1 MDTSQ
6 LTPLL
11 DFLQQHPEW
20 LAIII
25 LVAAL
30 LESLAFVGILIPGV
44 LLMFVLSSL
53 AGSGLLSLEMTLL
66 TAVVGAVLGDGIS
79 FYLGRAF
86 HDKLHGIWPF
96 RRYPGILRRG
106 ETFFYRHGGK
116 SIVIGRFVGPV
127 RPVIPVVAGMFDM
140 KSRQFFLYN
149 VVSALLWAPVYM
161 LPGFLV
167 GASIRVDVELPAHF
181 YVVFFAT
188 LAILLATFFLFFN
201 LHWQLQPE
209 SRVYQWLQQRVHRS
223 LWSRSWWLRLS
234 SPRSGHQEFPLPSL
248 MLLIFSLLFFIL
260 LTVAVLETRI
270 LGVWNQGT
278 HEFFQSLRQPL
289 LDPLFISITL
299 IGDVSPLYILF
310 IAFGGFLALRRHYA
324 AALHV
329 AVAGLFTAGSV
340 TLLKLALSVGRPDA
354 IHETMNSFAF
364 PSGHSSG
371 AMVFWGLLAAFVAQ
385 EARHKKRW
393 QIYSLM
399 ALPPLLIAL
408 SRLYLGVHWLTD
420 VLGGLLWGLA
430 ICALTRISFSPF
442 DRHPITLG
450 RLGIAMA
457 ILAGA
462 GVLGYVIWYYP
473 EAVATYSHST
483 S

>member
-6 LTPLL
+6 LQPLL
-11 DFLQQHPEW
+11 DFLQEQPEW
-20 LAIII
+20 LAITI

-53 AGSGLLSLEMTLL
+53 AGSGLLSLEVTLL
-66 TAVVGAVLGDGIS
+66 TAVVGAVLGDGLS
-79 FYLGRAF
+79 FYLGRIF
-86 HDKLHGIWPF
+86 HERLHSVWPF

-140 KSRQFFLYN
+140 RSRQFFLYN
-149 VVSALLWAPVYM
+149 VISALLWAPVYM

-181 YVVFFAT
+181 YVVFFTT
-188 LAILLATFFLFFN
+188 LGILLATFFVFFN
-201 LHWQLQPE
+201 LHWQLQPD
-209 SRVYQWLQQRVHRS
+209 SKVYQWFLRQVDRS

-248 MLLIFSLLFFIL
+248 MLLVFSLLFFIL

-270 LGVWNQGT
+270 LSEWNQAT
-278 HEFFQSLRQPL
+278 YSFFQSLRQPL
-289 LDPLFISITL
+289 LDPIFITLTL
-299 IGDVSPLYILF
+299 IGDVVPLYILF
-310 IAFGGFLALRRHYA
+310 IVFVLFLGLRRQYA

-329 AVAGLFTAGSV
+329 AVAGALTAGSV
-340 TLLKLALSVGRPDA
+340 TLLKLVLSVGRPNDM
-354 IHETMNSFAF
+354 HEALESFAY

-371 AMVFWGLLAAFVAQ
+371 AMVFWGLLGAFWAQ
-385 EARHKKRW
+385 EARQKKRW
-393 QIYSLM
+393 QIYTPM
-399 ALPPLLIAL
+399 VLPPLLIAV

-420 VLGGLLWGLA
+420 VIGGLLWGLA
-430 ICALTRISFSPF
+430 ICGLIRISYSPF
-442 DRHPITLG
+442 DRHPVQFGKLG
-450 RLGIAMA
+450 TAA
-457 ILAGA
+457 ALAA
-462 GVLGYVIWYYP
+462 GGCVLAYVLWQYP
-473 EAVATYSHST
+473 EAVATYLASD
-483 S
+483 